1 TTAEGGVPWCVG
13 RAINAGSPPLP
24 LPRENTKHPPFP
36 PPPPLKLPPGNDR
49 KPVWPVL
56 LPAAP
61 KCARSLDPEAGQT
74 DRQSFLK
81 NSSNIE
87 ACSDGHFCD
96 NVQGPCLLASRS
108 TALLSPSSP

>member
-1 TTAEGGVPWCVG
+1 MRLTLLLAARYEKSTRNP
-13 RAINAGSPPLP
+13 S
-24 LPRENTKHPPFP
+24 
-36 PPPPLKLPPGNDR
+36 PPLKLPPGNDR

-61 KCARSLDPEAGQT
+61 KCARSLDPEAVQT

-96 NVQGPCLLASRS
+96 NVQGPCLPASRS
-108 TALLSPSSP
+108 TALLSPSST